1 MGAPTPLWV
10 REQLV
15 AGRLKGMSISELA
28 AKHQLSESTA
38 RAIWRRY
45 KRQQPLAADYSRCGR
60 PPSEARIYRGARY
73 LKYLHRSW
81 GAPLIATL
89 LTERYGSCVSVRTL
103 QRWFK
108 AANLTRLRQ
117 KQPSNVQAKACAVHQ
132 VWQID
137 AKERLPAQ
145 ASYLSM
151 IDEHSG
157 AFLEAFVFP
166 PCLYLASSSRANTNG
181 AHKRV

>member
-1 MGAPTPLWV
+1 M
-10 REQLV
+10 
-15 AGRLKGMSISELA
+15 
-28 AKHQLSESTA
+28 
-38 RAIWRRY
+38 
-45 KRQQPLAADYSRCGR
+45 
-60 PPSEARIYRGARY
+60 
-73 LKYLHRSW
+73 
-81 GAPLIATL
+81 
-89 LTERYGSCVSVRTL
+89 RTL

-108 AANLTRLRQ
+108 AAGLTRLRQ
-117 KQPSNVQAKACAVHQ
+117 KQPDSVQTKTCAVHQ

-166 PCLYLASSSRANTNG
+166 PRLYLAGSTCTDTNG
-181 AHKRV
+181 AH